1 MQTVV
6 VPHDV
11 SSFEVICEECLANAG
26 VAGAVARFVTGT
38 LEPGARAG
46 VAFCPAGHRVDVLQV
61 EQGMSAAGSMGHA
74 A

>member
-11 SSFEVICEECLANAG
+11 SSFEVICEACLANAG
-26 VAGAVARFVTGT
+26 TDGAVARFVAGT
-38 LEPGARAG
+38 LEPGTRTG
-46 VAFCPAGHRVDVLQV
+46 VAFCPVGHAVEVLQV
-61 EQGMSAAGSMGHA
+61 EQGTAAAGLMGHA